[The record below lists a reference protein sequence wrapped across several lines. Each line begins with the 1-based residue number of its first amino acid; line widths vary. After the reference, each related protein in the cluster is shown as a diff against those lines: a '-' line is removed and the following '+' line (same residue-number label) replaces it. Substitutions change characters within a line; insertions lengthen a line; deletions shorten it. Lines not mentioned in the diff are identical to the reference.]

1 MSVVNKMLRDLQQNK
16 PEQTLKLD
24 DTDVSDSVSDATH
37 DNAKPYLKRLF
48 ILLLLTAVA
57 ISFYIV
63 NPLSDPASEQPIA
76 NLHNTVADSDN
87 NLQSS
92 QDESQT
98 VANIKHEGAS
108 SNTSPLTHDTSM
120 IEDTT
125 SEQLSS
131 VSSDKNV
138 FESNSTRSQTTNA
151 KASNSDNVILDKA
164 KTISDTSQS
173 TDTTQPNNALA
184 SSSDSFSST
193 NHSSTDNSSTD
204 NRSTTNHLIES
215 RSAENNSNENSSN
228 ENSPASEESTEKQLS
243 IIKND
248 VKQNTNA
255 KKVDAVATNNTKVKN
270 LSDAQQKK
278 QQLQLANGFIEN
290 GLFGKAEQQLSNLL
304 SEYNDYHPAAEK
316 LAYVFLQT
324 NNTQALVSLLEQQ
337 IASFPGHT
345 TYRILLARHYAN
357 QRQWQNV
364 VHATSSDHQSNTT
377 LMLMRTLALQQLG
390 QHQTAI
396 ELYVNLLRQS
406 PERGDWWIGLSVS
419 LEAVKRY
426 RDAHQALVKAAKDP
440 RVTQPQH
447 QYIAQKTQY
456 LQGLF

>member
-98 VANIKHEGAS
+98 VTNIKHEDAS
-108 SNTSPLTHDTSM
+108 SNTSPLTHDTST

-131 VSSDKNV
+131 ISSDKNV

-184 SSSDSFSST
+184 SSSESY
-193 NHSSTDNSSTD
+193 
-204 NRSTTNHLIES
+204 RSTTNHLIES
-215 RSAENNSNENSSN
+215 RSAENSSNENSSN

-243 IIKND
+243 IKND

-324 NNTQALVSLLEQQ
+324 NNTKALVSLLEQQ

>member
-76 NLHNTVADSDN
+76 NLHSAVADSDN

-98 VANIKHEGAS
+98 VENSKHEDAS
-108 SNTSPLTHDTSM
+108 SNTSPLTHDTST

-131 VSSDKNV
+131 ISSDKNV
-138 FESNSTRSQTTNA
+138 FESNSTRSQTTNV

-184 SSSDSFSST
+184 SSSESYPST
-193 NHSSTDNSSTD
+193 NHSPTDNSSTD
-204 NRSTTNHLIES
+204 NRSTTNH
-215 RSAENNSNENSSN
+215 
-228 ENSPASEESTEKQLS
+228 STEKQLS

-290 GLFGKAEQQLSNLL
+290 GLFGKAEQQLNSLL